1 MNILRNKH
9 VFMAEAGDGTAG
21 GAGGGSA
28 GAGDAGAGA
37 AAGAGQGGANGAA
50 GGTGAASGSVLAS
63 GQVAAGSGQGA
74 AGGAAAGPNDWL
86 PEKYRVNKADGALDI
101 EASARKVAE
110 AHRHLEQKLGA
121 GDVPPKTA
129 EEYAP
134 KVEAEGFNWDDVK
147 NDESMKGFLKGAH
160 AKGFTN
166 DQLSYVLGEYFKAVP
181 AVMQGAK
188 QLDDKAATAELRQVW
203 KTDAEFG
210 QNVGLAFKAFSAF
223 ASEADR
229 AKIDEI
235 GNNPIVLRLLA
246 NIGKEMQ
253 EDSPVNGGSLP
264 EGDFNT
270 KVAELRAELEKL
282 PQSDPRRKQVKAELD
297 GLYSRRYGT
306 KAQRLGGGA
315 SRATATA

>member
-1 MNILRNKH
+1 
-9 VFMAEAGDGTAG
+9 VP
-21 GAGGGSA
+21 
-28 GAGDAGAGA
+28 
-37 AAGAGQGGANGAA
+37 
-50 GGTGAASGSVLAS
+50 GSVLAT
-63 GQVAAGSGQGA
+63 GAATAGSGQGA
-74 AGGAAAGPNDWL
+74 AGGAGAGPNDWI
-86 PEKYRVNKADGALDI
+86 PEKYRVTKADGTLDI

-121 GDVPPKTA
+121 GDVPPKTP

-134 KVEAEGFNWDDVK
+134 KVEAEGFNWDDFK

-160 AKGFTN
+160 AKGLTN
-166 DQLSYVLGEYFKAVP
+166 EQLSYVLGEYFKAVP

-188 QLDDKAATAELRQVW
+188 QIDAEAATAELRQTW
-203 KTDAEFG
+203 KTDDEFN

-253 EDSPVNGGSLP
+253 EDTPVNGGGVP

-270 KVAELRAELEKL
+270 RVAELRAELEKL
-282 PQSDPRRKQVKAELD
+282 PMSDPRRKQVKAELD
-297 GLYSRRYGT
+297 GLYSRRYGN
-306 KAQRLGGGA
+306 KLQRLGGGA
-315 SRATATA
+315 NRPTVA

>member
-1 MNILRNKH
+1 MRNKH

-21 GAGGGSA
+21 GSGGGAA

-50 GGTGAASGSVLAS
+50 GGAGAAPGSVLAT
-63 GQVAAGSGQGA
+63 GKDAGAGGQGA
-74 AGGAAAGPNDWL
+74 SGGAAAGPNDWI
-86 PEKYRVNKADGALDI
+86 PEKYRVSKADGALDI

-110 AHRHLEQKLGA
+110 AHRHLEQKLGS

-134 KVEAEGFNWDDVK
+134 KVELDGFNWDEFKADP
-147 NDESMKGFLKGAH
+147 EMQGFLKSAH
-160 AKGFTN
+160 SKGITN
-166 DQLSYVLGEYFKAVP
+166 DQLSFVLAEYLQRAPSLV
-181 AVMQGAK
+181 QGAK
-188 QLDDKAATAELRQVW
+188 QLDDKAATAELRQEW
-203 KTDAEFG
+203 KTDTEFK

-229 AKIDEI
+229 ARIDEI
-235 GNNPIVLRLLA
+235 GNNPVALRLLA

-253 EDSPVNGGSLP
+253 EDSPVSGASLP

-270 KVAELRAELEKL
+270 RVAELRSELEKL

-297 GLYSRRYGT
+297 GLYSRRYGS

>member
-1 MNILRNKH
+1 MRNRH
-9 VFMAEAGDGTAG
+9 VFMDQAGDGTQG

-28 GAGDAGAGA
+28 GAGAAGAGA

-50 GGTGAASGSVLAS
+50 SGAGAAPGSVLAT
-63 GQVAAGSGQGA
+63 GAAAAGSGQGA
-74 AGGAAAGPNDWL
+74 AGGAGAGPNDWI
-86 PEKYRVNKADGALDI
+86 PEKYRVTKADGALDI
-101 EASARKVAE
+101 EASARKVAD

-121 GDVPPKTA
+121 GDVPPKTP

-134 KVEAEGFNWDDVK
+134 KIELEGFNWDEFKTDP
-147 NDESMKGFLKGAH
+147 EMQGFLKAAH
-160 AKGFTN
+160 SKGITN
-166 DQLSYVLGEYFKAVP
+166 DQMSFVLGEYLQRAP
-181 AVMQGAK
+181 ALMQGAK
-188 QLDDKAATAELRQVW
+188 QLDDKAAAAELRQTW
-203 KTDAEFG
+203 KTDDEFN

-253 EDSPVNGGSLP
+253 EDSPANGGGIP
-264 EGDFNT
+264 EGDFNS

-297 GLYSRRYGT
+297 GLYSRRYGS

-315 SRATATA
+315 SRPTVA